1 MRDPEERDL
10 FLAKLASSEDGVI
23 GYEAEM
29 KQKDGSFVWVSTSA
43 HFWRDADGKI
53 LGVEGT
59 SRDVTSAREVAEQL
73 RQAQKMEAVGQR

>member
-1 MRDPEERDL
+1 
-10 FLAKLASSEDGVI
+10 
-23 GYEAEM
+23 
-29 KQKDGSFVWVSTSA
+29 
-43 HFWRDADGKI
+43 